1 MEVPMKILVIN
12 CGSSSIKYQ
21 LFNMENESVIAKG
34 LAEKIG
40 LPEGCIDLKITDED
54 KKIEVVLP
62 LPNHAVALDKV
73 LFLMTEHGVIRDKAE
88 IKAIGHRLVHAGEY
102 YNGSVPITEDVVRRL
117 EECADLAPLHNPPNI
132 LGVKTCMEL
141 FPGTFMSGTFDT
153 AFHQT
158 MPDYAYIYPI
168 SYEYYEKYKVRRY
181 GFHGSSHSFVA
192 KRAAEMLGI
201 DIENTKIITCHLGNG
216 CSMAAVDGGESIDT
230 SMGLTPLEGI
240 MMGTRSGDIDP
251 AIIFYLADKE
261 NGDFKAVNNML
272 NKNSGLKGVSGISND
287 MRDVR
292 SARDNGIKRAEL
304 ALNIFK
310 YRLKKYIGSY
320 AAAMGGVDA
329 IVFTGGIGENVWE
342 IREDSL
348 KGLEFIGIEIE
359 KEFNKT
365 IFGKE
370 AVINTP
376 LSKVK
381 VFVIPTN
388 EELVI
393 ARDAKE
399 LYEQSI

>member
-1 MEVPMKILVIN
+1 MKVLVIN

-21 LFNMENESVIAKG
+21 LFEMSNESVIAKG

-40 LPEGCIDLKITDED
+40 LPEGCIDLKITGKEG
-54 KKIEVVLP
+54 KIEVNLP
-62 LPNHAVALDKV
+62 LPNHSVALNKIME
-73 LFLMTEHGVIRDKAE
+73 LMTENGVIMDKSE

-102 YNGSVPITEDVVRRL
+102 YNGSVPITDDVISKL
-117 EECADLAPLHNPPNI
+117 EECSDLAPLHNPPNI
-132 LGVKTCMEL
+132 LGVKTCLEL

-158 MPDYAYIYPI
+158 MPGYAYIYPI

-181 GFHGSSHSFVA
+181 GFHGSSHLFVS
-192 KRAAEMLGI
+192 KRAAEMLGKK
-201 DIENTKIITCHLGNG
+201 IEETKIITCHLGNG
-216 CSMAAVDGGESIDT
+216 CSMAAVLGGKSVDT

-251 AIIFYLADKE
+251 ALIFYLTDKH
-261 NGDFKAVNNML
+261 NGDMKAVNNML
-272 NKNSGLKGVSGISND
+272 NKNSGLKGVSGVSND

-292 SARDNGIKRAEL
+292 SARDNGNKRAEL

-310 YRLKKYIGSY
+310 YRLKKYIASY

-342 IREDSL
+342 VREDSL
-348 KGLEFIGIEIE
+348 KGLEFMGVKINSEL
-359 KEFNKT
+359 NKT
-365 IFGKE
+365 IFSKE
-370 AVINTP
+370 TDISAAD
-376 LSKVK
+376 SKVK
-381 VFVIPTN
+381 VFIIPTN

-393 ARDAKE
+393 ARDAMVLFENQK
-399 LYEQSI
+399 

>member
-1 MEVPMKILVIN
+1 MKVLVIN

-21 LFNMENESVIAKG
+21 LFEMSNESVIAKG

-40 LPEGCIDLKITDED
+40 LPEGCIDLKITGKEG
-54 KKIEVVLP
+54 KIEVNLP
-62 LPNHAVALDKV
+62 LPNHSVALNKIME
-73 LFLMTEHGVIRDKAE
+73 LMTENGVIMDKSE

-102 YNGSVPITEDVVRRL
+102 YNGSVPITDDVISKL
-117 EECADLAPLHNPPNI
+117 EECSDLAPLHNPPNI
-132 LGVKTCMEL
+132 LGVKTCLEL

-181 GFHGSSHSFVA
+181 GFHGSSHLFVS
-192 KRAAEMLGI
+192 KRAAEMLGKK
-201 DIENTKIITCHLGNG
+201 IEETKIITCHLGNG
-216 CSMAAVDGGESIDT
+216 CSMAAVLGGKSVDT

-251 AIIFYLADKE
+251 ALIFYLTDKH
-261 NGDFKAVNNML
+261 NGDMKAVNNML
-272 NKNSGLKGVSGISND
+272 NKNSGLKGVSGVSND

-292 SARDNGIKRAEL
+292 SARDNGNKRAEL

-310 YRLKKYIGSY
+310 YRLKKYIASY

-342 IREDSL
+342 VREDSL
-348 KGLEFIGIEIE
+348 TGLEFMGVKINSEL
-359 KEFNKT
+359 NKT
-365 IFGKE
+365 IFSKE
-370 AVINTP
+370 TDISAAD
-376 LSKVK
+376 SKVK
-381 VFVIPTN
+381 VFIIPTN

-393 ARDAKE
+393 ARDAMILFENQK
-399 LYEQSI
+399 

>member
-1 MEVPMKILVIN
+1 MKVLVIN

-21 LFNMENESVIAKG
+21 LFEMSNESVIAKG

-40 LPEGCIDLKITDED
+40 LPEGCIDLKITGKEG
-54 KKIEVVLP
+54 KIEVNLP
-62 LPNHAVALDKV
+62 LPNHSVALNKV
-73 LFLMTEHGVIRDKAE
+73 MELMTENGVIQDKSE

-102 YNGSVPITEDVVRRL
+102 YNGSVPITEDVIAKL
-117 EECADLAPLHNPPNI
+117 EECSDLAPLHNPPNI
-132 LGVKTCMEL
+132 LGVKTCLEL

-168 SYEYYEKYKVRRY
+168 NYEYYEKYKVRRY
-181 GFHGSSHSFVA
+181 GFHGSSHLFVS
-192 KRAAEMLGI
+192 KRAAVMLGKN
-201 DIENTKIITCHLGNG
+201 IEETKIITCHLGNG
-216 CSMAAVDGGESIDT
+216 CSMAAILGGESVDT

-240 MMGTRSGDIDP
+240 VMGTRSGDIDP
-251 AIIFYLADKE
+251 AIIFYLTDKHH
-261 NGDFKAVNNML
+261 GDIKAVSNML

-292 SARDNGIKRAEL
+292 SARDEGNKRAEL

-310 YRLKKYIGSY
+310 YRLKKYIASY

-342 IREDSL
+342 VREDSV
-348 KGLEFIGIEIE
+348 KGLEFMGVKINSEL
-359 KEFNKT
+359 NKT
-365 IFGKE
+365 IFSKE
-370 AVINTP
+370 TDISAAD
-376 LSKVK
+376 SKVK
-381 VFVIPTN
+381 VFIIPTN

-393 ARDAKE
+393 ARDAKILFE
-399 LYEQSI
+399 NKK

>member
-1 MEVPMKILVIN
+1 MKVLVIN

-21 LFNMENESVIAKG
+21 LFEMSDESVIAKG

-40 LPEGCIDLKITDED
+40 LSDGCIDLKITGRDG
-54 KKIEVVLP
+54 KIEIQLP
-62 LPNHAVALDKV
+62 LPNHSVALNKIME
-73 LFLMTEHGVIRDKAE
+73 LMTENGVIMDKSE

-102 YNGSVPITEDVVRRL
+102 YNGSVPITEDVIAKL
-117 EECADLAPLHNPPNI
+117 EECSDLAPLHNPPNI
-132 LGVKTCMEL
+132 LGVKTCLEL

-181 GFHGSSHSFVA
+181 GFHGSSHLFVS
-192 KRAAEMLGI
+192 KRAAEMLGKN
-201 DIENTKIITCHLGNG
+201 IEDTKIITCHLGNG
-216 CSMAAVDGGESIDT
+216 CSMAAVLGGKSVDT

-240 MMGTRSGDIDP
+240 VMGTRSGDIDP
-251 AIIFYLADKE
+251 AIIFYLTDKHG
-261 NGDFKAVNNML
+261 GDMKAVNNML
-272 NKNSGLKGVSGISND
+272 NKNSGLKGVSGVSND

-292 SARDNGIKRAEL
+292 AARDNGNKRALL

-310 YRLKKYIGSY
+310 YRLKKYIASY

-342 IREDSL
+342 VREDSV
-348 KGLEFIGIEIE
+348 KGLEFMGVKINSEL
-359 KEFNKT
+359 NKT
-365 IFGKE
+365 IYSKE
-370 AVINTP
+370 TDISAAD
-376 LSKVK
+376 SKVK
-381 VFVIPTN
+381 VFIIPTN

-393 ARDAKE
+393 ARDAKILFE
-399 LYEQSI
+399 NQK

>member
-1 MEVPMKILVIN
+1 MKVLVIN

-21 LFNMENESVIAKG
+21 LFEMSDESVIAKG

-40 LPEGCIDLKITDED
+40 LSEGCIDLKITEKDG
-54 KKIEVVLP
+54 KIKVTLP
-62 LPNHAVALDKV
+62 LPNHSVALNKV
-73 LFLMTEHGVIRDKAE
+73 MELMTEHGVIKDKSE

-102 YNGSVPITEDVVRRL
+102 YNGSVPITEDVIAKL
-117 EECADLAPLHNPPNI
+117 EECSDLAPLHNPPNI
-132 LGVKTCMEL
+132 LGVKTCLEL

-181 GFHGSSHSFVA
+181 GFHGSSHLFVS
-192 KRAAEMLGI
+192 KRAAVMLGKK
-201 DIENTKIITCHLGNG
+201 IEDTKIITCHLGNG
-216 CSMAAVDGGESIDT
+216 CSMAAVLGGKSVDT

-240 MMGTRSGDIDP
+240 VMGTRSGDIDP
-251 AIIFYLADKE
+251 AIIFYLTDKH
-261 NGDFKAVNNML
+261 NGDIKAVNNML

-292 SARDNGIKRAEL
+292 AARDEGNKRAEL

-310 YRLKKYIGSY
+310 YRLKKYIASY

-342 IREDSL
+342 VREDSL
-348 KGLEFIGIEIE
+348 IGLEFMGVKIDAEL
-359 KEFNKT
+359 NKT
-365 IFGKE
+365 IYSLE
-370 AVINTP
+370 TDISAP
-376 LSKVK
+376 DSLVK
-381 VFVIPTN
+381 VFIIPTN

-393 ARDAKE
+393 ARDAKI
-399 LYEQSI
+399 LYENQK

>member
-1 MEVPMKILVIN
+1 MKVLVIN

-21 LFNMENESVIAKG
+21 LFEMSNESVIAKG

-40 LPEGCIDLKITDED
+40 LPEGCIDLKITGKEG
-54 KKIEVVLP
+54 KIEVNLP
-62 LPNHAVALDKV
+62 LPNHSVALNKIME
-73 LFLMTEHGVIRDKAE
+73 LMTENGVIMDKSE

-102 YNGSVPITEDVVRRL
+102 YNGSVPITDDVISKL
-117 EECADLAPLHNPPNI
+117 EECSDLAPLHNPPNI
-132 LGVKTCMEL
+132 LGVKTCLEL

-181 GFHGSSHSFVA
+181 GFHGSSHLFVS
-192 KRAAEMLGI
+192 KRAAEMLGKK
-201 DIENTKIITCHLGNG
+201 IEETKIITCHLGNG
-216 CSMAAVDGGESIDT
+216 CSMAAVLGGKSVDT

-240 MMGTRSGDIDP
+240 VMGTRSGDIDP
-251 AIIFYLADKE
+251 ALIFYLTDKH
-261 NGDFKAVNNML
+261 NGDMKAVNNML
-272 NKNSGLKGVSGISND
+272 NKNSGLKGVSGVSND

-292 SARDNGIKRAEL
+292 SARDNGNKRAEL

-310 YRLKKYIGSY
+310 YRLKKYIASY

-342 IREDSL
+342 VREDSL
-348 KGLEFIGIEIE
+348 TGLEFMGVKINSEL
-359 KEFNKT
+359 NKT
-365 IFGKE
+365 IFSKE
-370 AVINTP
+370 TDISAAD
-376 LSKVK
+376 SKVK
-381 VFVIPTN
+381 VFIIPTN

-393 ARDAKE
+393 ARDAMILFENQK
-399 LYEQSI
+399 

>member
-1 MEVPMKILVIN
+1 MKVLVIN

-21 LFNMENESVIAKG
+21 LFEMSNESVIAKG

-40 LPEGCIDLKITDED
+40 LPEGCIDLKITGKEG
-54 KKIEVVLP
+54 KIEVNLP
-62 LPNHAVALDKV
+62 LPNHSVALNKIME
-73 LFLMTEHGVIRDKAE
+73 LMTENGVIMDKSE

-102 YNGSVPITEDVVRRL
+102 YNGSVPITDDVISKL
-117 EECADLAPLHNPPNI
+117 EECSDLAPLHNPPNI
-132 LGVKTCMEL
+132 LGVKTCLEL

-181 GFHGSSHSFVA
+181 GFHGSSHLFVS
-192 KRAAEMLGI
+192 KRAAEMLGKK
-201 DIENTKIITCHLGNG
+201 IEETKIITCHLGNG
-216 CSMAAVDGGESIDT
+216 CSMAAVLGGKSVDT

-240 MMGTRSGDIDP
+240 VMGTRSGDIDP
-251 AIIFYLADKE
+251 AIIFYLTDKH
-261 NGDFKAVNNML
+261 NGDIKAVSNML

-292 SARDNGIKRAEL
+292 SARDTGNKRALL

-310 YRLKKYIGSY
+310 YRLKKYIASY

-342 IREDSL
+342 VREDSL
-348 KGLEFIGIEIE
+348 KGLEFMGVKINSEL
-359 KEFNKT
+359 NKT
-365 IFGKE
+365 IFSKE
-370 AVINTP
+370 TDISAAD
-376 LSKVK
+376 SKVK
-381 VFVIPTN
+381 VFIIPTN

-393 ARDAKE
+393 ARDAMVLFENQK
-399 LYEQSI
+399 

>member
-1 MEVPMKILVIN
+1 MKVLVIN

-21 LFNMENESVIAKG
+21 LFEMSNESVIAKG

-40 LPEGCIDLKITDED
+40 LPEGCIDLKITDRD
-54 KKIEVVLP
+54 GKIEIKLP
-62 LPNHAVALDKV
+62 LPNHSVALNKIME
-73 LFLMTEHGVIRDKAE
+73 LMTENGVIMDKSE

-102 YNGSVPITEDVVRRL
+102 YNGSVPITEDVIAKL
-117 EECADLAPLHNPPNI
+117 EECSDLAPLHNPPNI
-132 LGVKTCMEL
+132 LGVKTCLEL

-181 GFHGSSHSFVA
+181 GFHGSSHQFVS
-192 KRAAEMLGI
+192 KRAAEMLGKK
-201 DIENTKIITCHLGNG
+201 IENTKIITCHLGNG
-216 CSMAAVDGGESIDT
+216 CSMAAVLGGKSVDT

-240 MMGTRSGDIDP
+240 VMGTRSGDIDP
-251 AIIFYLADKE
+251 AIIFYLTDKHG
-261 NGDFKAVNNML
+261 GDMKAVSNML
-272 NKNSGLKGVSGISND
+272 NKNSGLKGVSGVSND

-292 SARDNGIKRAEL
+292 AARDSGNKRALL

-310 YRLKKYIGSY
+310 YRLKKYIASY

-342 IREDSL
+342 VREDSL
-348 KGLEFIGIEIE
+348 TGLEFMGVKIDTEL
-359 KEFNKT
+359 NKT
-365 IFGKE
+365 IYSKE
-370 AVINTP
+370 TDISAAD
-376 LSKVK
+376 SKVK
-381 VFVIPTN
+381 VFIIPTN

-393 ARDAKE
+393 ARDAKILFE
-399 LYEQSI
+399 NQK

>member
-1 MEVPMKILVIN
+1 MKVLVIN

-21 LFNMENESVIAKG
+21 LFEMSNESVIAKG

-40 LPEGCIDLKITDED
+40 LPEGCIDLKITGKEG
-54 KKIEVVLP
+54 KIEVNLP
-62 LPNHAVALDKV
+62 LPNHSVALNKIME
-73 LFLMTEHGVIRDKAE
+73 LMTENGVIMDKSE

-102 YNGSVPITEDVVRRL
+102 YNGSVPITDDVISKL
-117 EECADLAPLHNPPNI
+117 EECSDLAPLHNPPNI
-132 LGVKTCMEL
+132 LGVKTCLEL

-158 MPDYAYIYPI
+158 MPGYAYIYPI

-181 GFHGSSHSFVA
+181 GFHGSSHLFVS
-192 KRAAEMLGI
+192 KRAAEMLGKK
-201 DIENTKIITCHLGNG
+201 IEETKIITCHLGNG
-216 CSMAAVDGGESIDT
+216 CSMAAVLGGKSVDT

-251 AIIFYLADKE
+251 ALIFYLTDKH
-261 NGDFKAVNNML
+261 NGDMKAVNNML
-272 NKNSGLKGVSGISND
+272 NKNSGLKGVSGVSND

-292 SARDNGIKRAEL
+292 SARDNGNKRAEL

-310 YRLKKYIGSY
+310 YRLKKYIASY

-342 IREDSL
+342 VREDSL
-348 KGLEFIGIEIE
+348 KGLEFMGVKINSEL
-359 KEFNKT
+359 NKT
-365 IFGKE
+365 IFSKE
-370 AVINTP
+370 TDISAAD
-376 LSKVK
+376 SKVK
-381 VFVIPTN
+381 VFIIPTN

-393 ARDAKE
+393 ARDAMVLFDNRK
-399 LYEQSI
+399 

>member
-1 MEVPMKILVIN
+1 MKVLVIN

-21 LFNMENESVIAKG
+21 LFEMSNESVIAKG

-40 LPEGCIDLKITDED
+40 LPEGCIDLKITGKEG
-54 KKIEVVLP
+54 KIEVNLP
-62 LPNHAVALDKV
+62 LPNHSVALNKIME
-73 LFLMTEHGVIRDKAE
+73 LMTENGVIMDKSE

-102 YNGSVPITEDVVRRL
+102 YNGSVPITDDVISKL
-117 EECADLAPLHNPPNI
+117 EECSDLAPLHNPPNI
-132 LGVKTCMEL
+132 LGVKTCLEL

-181 GFHGSSHSFVA
+181 GFHGSSHLFVS
-192 KRAAEMLGI
+192 KRAAEMLGKK
-201 DIENTKIITCHLGNG
+201 IEETKIITCHLGNG
-216 CSMAAVDGGESIDT
+216 CSMAAVLGGKSVDT

-240 MMGTRSGDIDP
+240 VMGTRSGDIDP
-251 AIIFYLADKE
+251 AIIFYLTDKH
-261 NGDFKAVNNML
+261 NGDIKAVSNML
-272 NKNSGLKGVSGISND
+272 NKNSGLKGVSGVSND

-292 SARDNGIKRAEL
+292 SARDNGNKRAEL

-310 YRLKKYIGSY
+310 YRLKKYIASY

-342 IREDSL
+342 VREDSL
-348 KGLEFIGIEIE
+348 KGLEFMGVKINSEL
-359 KEFNKT
+359 NKT
-365 IFGKE
+365 IFSKE
-370 AVINTP
+370 TDISAAD
-376 LSKVK
+376 SKVK
-381 VFVIPTN
+381 VFIIPTN

-393 ARDAKE
+393 ARDAMVLFDNRK
-399 LYEQSI
+399 

>member
-1 MEVPMKILVIN
+1 MKVLVIN

-21 LFNMENESVIAKG
+21 LFEMSNESVIAKG

-40 LPEGCIDLKITDED
+40 LSDGCIDLKITDRD
-54 KKIEVVLP
+54 GKIEIKLP
-62 LPNHAVALDKV
+62 LPNHSVALNKIME
-73 LFLMTEHGVIRDKAE
+73 LMTENGVIMDKSE

-102 YNGSVPITEDVVRRL
+102 YNGSVPITEDVIAKL
-117 EECADLAPLHNPPNI
+117 EECSDLAPLHNPPNI
-132 LGVKTCMEL
+132 LGVKTCLEL

-181 GFHGSSHSFVA
+181 GFHGSSHLFVS
-192 KRAAEMLGI
+192 KRAAEMLEKK
-201 DIENTKIITCHLGNG
+201 IEETKIITCHLGNG
-216 CSMAAVDGGESIDT
+216 CSMAAVLGGKSVDT

-251 AIIFYLADKE
+251 ALIFYLTDKH
-261 NGDFKAVNNML
+261 NGDMKAVNNML
-272 NKNSGLKGVSGISND
+272 NKNSGLKGVSGVSND

-292 SARDNGIKRAEL
+292 AARDNGNKRALL

-310 YRLKKYIGSY
+310 YRLKKYIASY

-342 IREDSL
+342 VREDSL
-348 KGLEFIGIEIE
+348 TGLEFMGVKINSEL
-359 KEFNKT
+359 NKT
-365 IFGKE
+365 IFSKE
-370 AVINTP
+370 TDISAAD
-376 LSKVK
+376 SKVK
-381 VFVIPTN
+381 VFIIPTN

-393 ARDAKE
+393 ARDAMILFENQK
-399 LYEQSI
+399 

>member
-1 MEVPMKILVIN
+1 MKVLVIN

-21 LFNMENESVIAKG
+21 LFEMSDESVIAKG

-40 LPEGCIDLKITDED
+40 LSDGCIDLKITGRDG
-54 KKIEVVLP
+54 KIEIQLP
-62 LPNHAVALDKV
+62 LPNHSVALNKIME
-73 LFLMTEHGVIRDKAE
+73 LMTEHGVIKDKSE

-102 YNGSVPITEDVVRRL
+102 YNGSVPITEDVIAKL
-117 EECADLAPLHNPPNI
+117 EECSDLAPLHNPPNI
-132 LGVKTCMEL
+132 LGVKTCLEL

-181 GFHGSSHSFVA
+181 GFHGSSHLFVS
-192 KRAAEMLGI
+192 KRAAEMLGKN
-201 DIENTKIITCHLGNG
+201 IEDTKIITCHLGNG
-216 CSMAAVDGGESIDT
+216 CSMAAVQGGKSVDT

-240 MMGTRSGDIDP
+240 VMGTRSGDIDP
-251 AIIFYLADKE
+251 AIIFYLTDKHG
-261 NGDFKAVNNML
+261 GDMKAVNNML
-272 NKNSGLKGVSGISND
+272 NKNSGLKGVSGVSND

-292 SARDNGIKRAEL
+292 AARDNGNKRAEL

-310 YRLKKYIGSY
+310 YRLKKYIASY

-342 IREDSL
+342 VREDSV
-348 KGLEFIGIEIE
+348 KGLEFMGVKINSEL
-359 KEFNKT
+359 NKT
-365 IFGKE
+365 IFSKE
-370 AVINTP
+370 TDISAAD
-376 LSKVK
+376 SKVK
-381 VFVIPTN
+381 VFIIPTN

-393 ARDAKE
+393 ARDAKILFE
-399 LYEQSI
+399 NQK

>member
-1 MEVPMKILVIN
+1 MKVLVIN

-21 LFNMENESVIAKG
+21 LFEMSNESVIAKG

-40 LPEGCIDLKITDED
+40 LPEGCIDLKITGKEG
-54 KKIEVVLP
+54 KIEVNLP
-62 LPNHAVALDKV
+62 LPNHSVALNKIME
-73 LFLMTEHGVIRDKAE
+73 LMTENGVIMDKSE

-102 YNGSVPITEDVVRRL
+102 YNGSVPITDDVISKL
-117 EECADLAPLHNPPNI
+117 EECSDLAPLHNPPNI
-132 LGVKTCMEL
+132 LGVKTCLEL

-181 GFHGSSHSFVA
+181 GFHGSSHLFVS
-192 KRAAEMLGI
+192 KRAAEMLGKK
-201 DIENTKIITCHLGNG
+201 IEETKIITCHLGNG
-216 CSMAAVDGGESIDT
+216 CSMAAVLGGKSVDT

-240 MMGTRSGDIDP
+240 VMGTRSGDIDP
-251 AIIFYLADKE
+251 AIIFYLTDKH
-261 NGDFKAVNNML
+261 NGDIKAVSNML
-272 NKNSGLKGVSGISND
+272 NKNSGLKGVSGVSND

-292 SARDNGIKRAEL
+292 SARDNGNKRAEL

-310 YRLKKYIGSY
+310 YRLKKYIASY

-342 IREDSL
+342 VREDSL
-348 KGLEFIGIEIE
+348 KGLEFMGVKINSEL
-359 KEFNKT
+359 NKT
-365 IFGKE
+365 IFSKE
-370 AVINTP
+370 TDISAAD
-376 LSKVK
+376 SKVK
-381 VFVIPTN
+381 VFIIPTN

-393 ARDAKE
+393 ARDAMVLFENQK
-399 LYEQSI
+399 

>member
-1 MEVPMKILVIN
+1 M
-12 CGSSSIKYQ
+12 S
-21 LFNMENESVIAKG
+21 NESVIAKG

-40 LPEGCIDLKITDED
+40 LPEGCIDLKITGKEG
-54 KKIEVVLP
+54 KIEVNLP
-62 LPNHAVALDKV
+62 LPNHSVALNKIME
-73 LFLMTEHGVIRDKAE
+73 LMTENGVIMDKSE

-102 YNGSVPITEDVVRRL
+102 YNGSVPITDDVISKL
-117 EECADLAPLHNPPNI
+117 EECSDLAPLHNPPNI
-132 LGVKTCMEL
+132 LGVKTCLEL

-181 GFHGSSHSFVA
+181 GFHGSSHLFVS
-192 KRAAEMLGI
+192 KRAAEMLGKK
-201 DIENTKIITCHLGNG
+201 IEETKIITCHLGNG
-216 CSMAAVDGGESIDT
+216 CSMAAVLGGKSVDT

-251 AIIFYLADKE
+251 ALIFYLTDKH
-261 NGDFKAVNNML
+261 NGDMKAVNNML
-272 NKNSGLKGVSGISND
+272 NKNSGLKGVSGVSND

-292 SARDNGIKRAEL
+292 SARDNGNKRAEL

-310 YRLKKYIGSY
+310 YRLKKYIASY

-342 IREDSL
+342 VREDSL
-348 KGLEFIGIEIE
+348 TGLEFMGVKINSEL
-359 KEFNKT
+359 NKT
-365 IFGKE
+365 IFSKE
-370 AVINTP
+370 TDISAAD
-376 LSKVK
+376 SKVK
-381 VFVIPTN
+381 VFIIPTN

-393 ARDAKE
+393 ARDAMILFENQK
-399 LYEQSI
+399 

>member
-1 MEVPMKILVIN
+1 MKVLVIN

-21 LFNMENESVIAKG
+21 LFEMSNESVIAKG

-40 LPEGCIDLKITDED
+40 LPEGCIDLKITGKEG
-54 KKIEVVLP
+54 KIEVNLP
-62 LPNHAVALDKV
+62 LPNHSVALNKIME
-73 LFLMTEHGVIRDKAE
+73 LMTENGVIMDKSE

-102 YNGSVPITEDVVRRL
+102 YNGSVPITDDVISKL
-117 EECADLAPLHNPPNI
+117 EECSDLAPLHNPPNI
-132 LGVKTCMEL
+132 LGVKTCLEL

-158 MPDYAYIYPI
+158 MPGYAYIYPI

-181 GFHGSSHSFVA
+181 GFHGSSHLFVS
-192 KRAAEMLGI
+192 KRAAEMLGKK
-201 DIENTKIITCHLGNG
+201 IEETKIITCHLGNG
-216 CSMAAVDGGESIDT
+216 CSMAAVLGGKSVDT

-251 AIIFYLADKE
+251 ALIFYLTDKH
-261 NGDFKAVNNML
+261 NGDMKAVNNML
-272 NKNSGLKGVSGISND
+272 NKNSGLKGVSGVSND

-292 SARDNGIKRAEL
+292 SARDNGNKRAEL

-310 YRLKKYIGSY
+310 YRLKKYIASY

-342 IREDSL
+342 VREDSL
-348 KGLEFIGIEIE
+348 TGLEFMGVKINSEL
-359 KEFNKT
+359 NKT
-365 IFGKE
+365 IFSKE
-370 AVINTP
+370 TDISAAD
-376 LSKVK
+376 SKVK
-381 VFVIPTN
+381 VFIIPTN

-393 ARDAKE
+393 ARDAMILFENQK
-399 LYEQSI
+399 

>member
-1 MEVPMKILVIN
+1 MKVLVIN

-40 LPEGCIDLKITDED
+40 LPQGCIDLKITGED
-54 KKIEVVLP
+54 KKVVVQLP

-73 LFLMTEHGVIRDKAE
+73 LELMTENGVVRDKSE

-102 YNGSVPITEDVVRRL
+102 YNGSVKITDDVIKRL
-117 EECADLAPLHNPPNI
+117 EECSDLAPLHNPPNI
-132 LGVKTCMEL
+132 LGVKTCLEI

-192 KRAAEMLGI
+192 VRAAEMLGK
-201 DIENTKIITCHLGNG
+201 DISETKIITCHLGNG
-216 CSMAAVDGGESIDT
+216 CSIAAVDGGKSVDT

-251 AIIFYLADKE
+251 ALIFFLADKE
-261 NGDFKAVNNML
+261 CGNFGAVSNML
-272 NKNSGLKGVSGISND
+272 NKNSGLLGVSGVSND

-292 SARDNGIKRAEL
+292 TARDNGIKRAEL

-310 YRLKKYIGSY
+310 YRLKKYIGAY

-342 IREDSL
+342 VRADSV
-348 KGLEFIGIEIE
+348 KGLEFIGIEIDNE
-359 KEFNKT
+359 LNKT
-365 IFGKE
+365 VFGTE
-370 AVINTP
+370 AVINTA

-393 ARDAKE
+393 ARDAKN
-399 LYEQSI
+399 LYESKVNN

>member
-1 MEVPMKILVIN
+1 MKVLVIN

-21 LFNMENESVIAKG
+21 LFEMSNESVIAKG

-40 LPEGCIDLKITDED
+40 LPEGCIDLKITGKEG
-54 KKIEVVLP
+54 KIEVNLP
-62 LPNHAVALDKV
+62 LPNHSVALNKIME
-73 LFLMTEHGVIRDKAE
+73 LMTENGVIMDKSE

-102 YNGSVPITEDVVRRL
+102 YNGSVPITDDVISKL
-117 EECADLAPLHNPPNI
+117 EECSDLAPLHNPPNI
-132 LGVKTCMEL
+132 LGVKTCLEL

-181 GFHGSSHSFVA
+181 GFHGSSHLFVS
-192 KRAAEMLGI
+192 KRAAEMLGKK
-201 DIENTKIITCHLGNG
+201 IEETKIITCHLGNG
-216 CSMAAVDGGESIDT
+216 CSMAAVLGGKSVDT

-251 AIIFYLADKE
+251 ALIFYLTDKH
-261 NGDFKAVNNML
+261 NGDMKAVNNML
-272 NKNSGLKGVSGISND
+272 NKNSGLKGVSGVSND

-292 SARDNGIKRAEL
+292 SARDNGNKRAEL

-310 YRLKKYIGSY
+310 YRLKKYIASY

-342 IREDSL
+342 VREDSL
-348 KGLEFIGIEIE
+348 KGLEFMGVKINSEL
-359 KEFNKT
+359 NKT
-365 IFGKE
+365 IFSKE
-370 AVINTP
+370 TDISAAD
-376 LSKVK
+376 SKVK
-381 VFVIPTN
+381 VFIIPTN

-393 ARDAKE
+393 ARDAMILFENQK
-399 LYEQSI
+399 